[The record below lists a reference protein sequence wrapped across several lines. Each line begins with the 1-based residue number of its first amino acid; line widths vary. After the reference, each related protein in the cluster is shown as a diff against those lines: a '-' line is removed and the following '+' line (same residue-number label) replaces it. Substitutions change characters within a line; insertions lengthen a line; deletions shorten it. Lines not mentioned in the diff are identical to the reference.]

1 MSSKLLST
9 ETTLAIPDKATL
21 SPIEKYSSNYS
32 TPSSIRSA
40 DPFNTDIE
48 AVATTNSR
56 DICMSKTTTTNGPC
70 HDKSDLMV
78 WPTRKHWAQRDKA
91 AKIKRSCTCMAQ
103 LSPRNRMLAKIGIV
117 LLVVGIAVSVG
128 FGISKPLG
136 APIWGDNNS

>member
-1 MSSKLLST
+1 MSSKVLST
-9 ETTLAIPDKATL
+9 ETTIAIPDKATL

-40 DPFNTDIE
+40 DPFHTDIE
-48 AVATTNSR
+48 AIATTNSR
-56 DICMSKTTTTNGPC
+56 DNCVSKTTTTNCC
-70 HDKSDLMV
+70 HDKSELMV

-91 AKIKRSCTCMAQ
+91 AKIKRSCTCMAH
-103 LSPRNRMLAKIGIV
+103 LSPRNRMIAKICIV

-136 APIWGDNNS
+136 APIWGDHQN